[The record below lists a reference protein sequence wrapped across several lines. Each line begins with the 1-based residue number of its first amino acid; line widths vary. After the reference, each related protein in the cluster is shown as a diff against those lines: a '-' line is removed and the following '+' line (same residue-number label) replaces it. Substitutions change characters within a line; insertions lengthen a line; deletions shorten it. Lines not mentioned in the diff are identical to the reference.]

1 MEEEMISQTRFD
13 QLVSDDQSQ
22 MLKAFI
28 PYLSPK
34 SQRLLSVFTK
44 VRELSNTLALFQGR
58 QPEMQICTSPAVSPA
73 ELLNDIRKFSYGRSR
88 EQLDQISNFMVMMQM
103 IQIMNN
109 SESEEGDENGTELA
123 E

>member
-58 QPEMQICTSPAVSPA
+58 QPEMQICTSPVVSPS

-109 SESEEGDENGTELA
+109 SEPEEGDENGTELA

>member
-34 SQRLLSVFTK
+34 SQQLLSVFTK
-44 VRELSNTLALFQGR
+44 VRELSNTLALFKGR
-58 QPEMQICTSPAVSPA
+58 QPEMQICTSPAVSPS
-73 ELLNDIRKFSYGRSR
+73 ELLNDIRKFSYGSSR

-109 SESEEGDENGTELA
+109 SEAEEGEENGTELA

>member
-58 QPEMQICTSPAVSPA
+58 QPEMQICTSPAVSPS

-109 SESEEGDENGTELA
+109 SEQEEGDENGTELA

>member
-34 SQRLLSVFTK
+34 SQQLLSVFTK
-44 VRELSNTLALFQGR
+44 VRELSNTLALFKGR
-58 QPEMQICTSPAVSPA
+58 QPEMQICTSTAVSPS

-109 SESEEGDENGTELA
+109 SEAEEGDENGTELA

>member
-1 MEEEMISQTRFD
+1 MEEEMISQTKFD

-22 MLKAFI
+22 MLKTFI

-58 QPEMQICTSPAVSPA
+58 QPEMQICTSPAVSPS

>member
-34 SQRLLSVFTK
+34 SQQLLSVFTK

-58 QPEMQICTSPAVSPA
+58 QPEMQICTSPAVSPS
-73 ELLNDIRKFSYGRSR
+73 EVLNDIRKFSYGRSR

-109 SESEEGDENGTELA
+109 SEAEEGEENGTELA

>member
-34 SQRLLSVFTK
+34 SQQLLSVFTK
-44 VRELSNTLALFQGR
+44 VRELSNTLALFKGR
-58 QPEMQICTSPAVSPA
+58 QPEMQICMSPAVSPS

-109 SESEEGDENGTELA
+109 SEAEEGDENGTELA

>member
-58 QPEMQICTSPAVSPA
+58 QPEIQICTSPAVSPS